1 MPVNDSQMSHTV
13 AVFSKNLTSLVKN
26 KMSGLPFSQSQFAK
40 ENNLG
45 TTALNQ
51 WCNGRRFPSD
61 ENLDRLCEI
70 FQVPLAELF
79 IEPGQSI
86 NADNKNSKIDKIETA
101 VAGNDLNVSQLQENI
116 NAILSNGPKEF
127 VVNFL
132 TDRLS
137 PMIIPNDSLLCTSPN
152 SLNNGCTTLC
162 LFDRQFAI
170 CSVKTEGNK
179 FVFTNLNSPSQSWQ
193 LESSAAYS
201 AVLGIVLKLS
211 RNF

>member
-1 MPVNDSQMSHTV
+1 MIPNEINAFIAKERMNFMPANDRPMSHTV
-13 AVFSKNLTSLVKN
+13 SVFSKNLTRLVKN
-26 KMSGLPFSQSQFAK
+26 KMNGLPFPQSQFAK

-51 WCNGRRFPSD
+51 WCNGRCFPSD

-70 FQVPLAELF
+70 FQIPLAELF

-86 NADNKNSKIDKIETA
+86 NIDKKIA
-101 VAGNDLNVSQLQENI
+101 KSI
-116 NAILSNGPKEF
+116 KPIKPKP
-127 VVNFL
+127 
-132 TDRLS
+132 LS
-137 PMIIPNDSLLCTSPN
+137 PVTTSMFHNDSLLYTSPS
-152 SLNNGCTTLC
+152 SLNNGCTALF

>member
-86 NADNKNSKIDKIETA
+86 NIDNKNGKIDKTETA

-137 PMIIPNDSLLCTSPN
+137 PMIIPNDSLLCTSPS
-152 SLNNGCTTLC
+152 SLDNGCTVLC

-170 CSVKTEGNK
+170 CSVKTEGSK

-193 LESSAAYS
+193 FESSAAYS

>member
-101 VAGNDLNVSQLQENI
+101 VAGNDLNVSQLHENI
-116 NAILSNGPKEF
+116 NVILSNGPQEF

-137 PMIIPNDSLLCTSPN
+137 PMIIPNDSLLCTSPS
-152 SLNNGCTTLC
+152 SLDNGCTVLC

>member
-1 MPVNDSQMSHTV
+1 MPVNDGKMSRTV

-26 KMSGLPFSQSQFAK
+26 KMNWLQFPQSQFAK

-51 WCNGRRFPSD
+51 LCNGRRFPSD

-70 FQVPLAELF
+70 FPVPLAELF

-86 NADNKNSKIDKIETA
+86 KPIK
-101 VAGNDLNVSQLQENI
+101 
-116 NAILSNGPKEF
+116 PKP
-127 VVNFL
+127 
-132 TDRLS
+132 LS
-137 PMIIPNDSLLCTSPN
+137 PVTTSMFHNDSLLYTSPS
-152 SLNNGCTTLC
+152 SLNNGCTALF

-193 LESSAAYS
+193 IESAAAYSAAAYS